1 MFKAVASVTMKGY
14 HPSSQWTSYNDAVI
28 TRAETHKE
36 LLEKL
41 RAFYGKA
48 WNHKRP
54 MYCDKKDG
62 SKVRTGWVVGFR
74 VDNGL
79 GEKYLQQ
86 DWVSVVEE
94 QQVTW

>member
-1 MFKAVASVTMKGY
+1 MERDVLDSIQEKGY
-14 HPSSQWTSYNDAVI
+14 IDVFRSLYPSKVAY
-28 TRAETHKE
+28 
-36 LLEKL
+36 
-41 RAFYGKA
+41 
-48 WNHKRP
+48 

-62 SKVRTGWVVGFR
+62 STVRTGWVVGFR

-94 QQVTW
+94 Q